1 MAGRRAL
8 LLLLAVSVFATDAGA
23 QAPPDLGRATL
34 EDLMKIQITSASRKE
49 QPIDEVPAA
58 VFVLTQDDIRRSGM
72 RSIPEL
78 LRLVPGVQVGR
89 INSSNW
95 AVSIRGFNDVFSNKL
110 LVLVDGRS
118 IYQGVFSG
126 VFWDAEDLV
135 LDDVERIEV
144 IRGPGAAVW
153 GANAVNGVIN
163 IVTKSA
169 LDTKGT
175 LVRVGA
181 GNFDRAQVTARYGG
195 SFAAGAYRV
204 YSQWTA
210 RGDTQLTGVSP
221 DDNWTIFSSG
231 ARVDWTRGADEW
243 TVDGSV
249 RSGRANTI
257 WTLPL
262 TAVPDFTPR
271 VSAASSF
278 TLGHVLG
285 RWTHRTGAGSSVQVQ
300 TSAAILD
307 RQDFIPLNE
316 TALDAQGQYHTKL
329 GARHDVVAGGGARFV
344 KSRTGSNFAVSFDP
358 SNPHTLVSNLFVQDE
373 VTLPSRLSLTLGTKL
388 EHEPRAGWAL
398 QPTARLMWSPAPRHH
413 LWVGASRALRT
424 PSPTDT
430 GVRINAIVLPGDLPL
445 VVGVVGNPDY
455 KAEVFNDVEGGYR
468 VQIGSVASF
477 DVTTFRGHYTGL
489 PTSDPLAPA
498 FEATPGPPHIFVA
511 TRLENRL
518 QADTAGVELAA
529 RVTPAP
535 GWRIDGSYS
544 TFRLTP
550 HLDAGSQDA
559 VAGAYDGNAPARQW
573 LLHSSVDVGRR
584 VQLDGTV
591 FHAGPLTRIAVP
603 AYTRADLRIEVL
615 LTAHLSLSAV
625 GKNLFAATHAEY
637 ESAQV
642 LATRIPRSANVQ
654 LVWKY

>member
-1 MAGRRAL
+1 VRRGAVVTVVLAIAL
-8 LLLLAVSVFATDAGA
+8 GAELGA
-23 QAPPDLGRATL
+23 QAPPDLSRVTL
-34 EDLMKIQITSASRKE
+34 EDLMKMQITSASRKE
-49 QPIDEVPAA
+49 QPIEEVPAA

-72 RSIPEL
+72 RTIPEL

-95 AVSIRGFNDVFSNKL
+95 AVSIRGFNDQFSNKL

-135 LDDVERIEV
+135 LDDVERVEV

-169 LDTKGT
+169 LETKGT

-181 GNFDRAQVTARYGG
+181 GSFDRAQVTARYGG
-195 SFAAGAYRV
+195 AFASGAYRV

-210 RGDTQLTGVSP
+210 RGDTRMTGASP
-221 DDNWTIFSSG
+221 DDNWTIFTSG
-231 ARVDWTRGADEW
+231 GRADWARGADEW

-249 RSGRANTI
+249 KAGQGNTI
-257 WTLPL
+257 WKLPL
-262 TAVPDFTPR
+262 TAVPDFAPR

-285 RWTHRTGAGSSVQVQ
+285 RWTHRTGAGSSIQVQ

-307 RQDFIPLNE
+307 RQDFIPLKE
-316 TALDAQGQYHTKL
+316 TALDAQGQYHAKL
-329 GARHDVVAGGGARFV
+329 GARHDVVAGGGARLV
-344 KSRTGSNFAVSFDP
+344 KSSTGGNFAVSFDP
-358 SNPHTLVSNLFVQDE
+358 SNMHTLVSNLFVQDE
-373 VTLPSRLSLTLGTKL
+373 VTLQPGLRLTLGTKL
-388 EHEPRAGWAL
+388 EHEPRAGWGL

-413 LWVGASRALRT
+413 LWMGASRALRT

-430 GVRINAIVLPGDLPL
+430 SVRVNAIVLPGELPM
-445 VVGVVGNPDY
+445 VIGIVGNPDY
-455 KAEVFNDVEGGYR
+455 KAEAFHDIEGGYR
-468 VQIGSVASF
+468 VQIGQVASV

-489 PTSDPLAPA
+489 PTNDPLTPV
-498 FEATPGPPHIFVA
+498 FEATPGPPHIFVGA
-511 TRLENRL
+511 RLDNHL

-529 RVTPAP
+529 RLTPAP

-559 VAGAYDGNAPARQW
+559 GAGAYDGNAPARQW
-573 LLHSSVDVGRR
+573 LVHSSVDVGRR
-584 VQLDGTV
+584 IQLDGTV
-591 FHAGPLTRIAVP
+591 FHAGPLTGIAVP

-615 LTAHLSLSAV
+615 LSGHLSLSAV
-625 GKNLFAATHAEY
+625 GKNLFAAAHAEY

-642 LATRIPRSANVQ
+642 VATRIPRSANLQ
-654 LVWKY
+654 LVWKF